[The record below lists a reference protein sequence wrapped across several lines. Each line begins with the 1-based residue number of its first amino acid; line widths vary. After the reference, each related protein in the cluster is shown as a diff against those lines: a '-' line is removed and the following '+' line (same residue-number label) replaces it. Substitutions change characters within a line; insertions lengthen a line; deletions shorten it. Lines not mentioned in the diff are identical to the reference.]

1 MQNKCK
7 TKKKHVEGQCLKDKK
22 ADFLSIL
29 FFIFITLTLL
39 YHLCISRSILILKKS
54 NKIKLNE
61 RKNQPCIPIALFLLL
76 VNEDK

>member
-1 MQNKCK
+1 MQNK
-7 TKKKHVEGQCLKDKK
+7 KKKHVEGQCLKDKK

-54 NKIKLNE
+54 N
-61 RKNQPCIPIALFLLL
+61 
-76 VNEDK
+76 

>member
-29 FFIFITLTLL
+29 FHYFNTI
-39 YHLCISRSILILKKS
+39 ISFMYIKKYID
-54 NKIKLNE
+54 IK
-61 RKNQPCIPIALFLLL
+61 K
-76 VNEDK
+76 K

>member
-1 MQNKCK
+1 MQN
-7 TKKKHVEGQCLKDKK
+7 KKKHVEGQCLKDKK

-54 NKIKLNE
+54 NKIKWKKKSAMYSDCFIL
-61 RKNQPCIPIALFLLL
+61 ITG
-76 VNEDK
+76 